1 MNDRNK
7 EEKDIEIKKEIARL
21 SRIYSRIGTKRKA
34 AIQGLIQ
41 RAAFMRI
48 TLAELEED
56 LNTDGF
62 TELFSQGDK
71 QEPYERKRPSADIYN
86 SMNTSYQKVIKQ
98 LTDLLPPEKPS
109 PPNGKSGDNFDDFV
123 GGREDV

>member
-62 TELFSQGDK
+62 IELFSQGDK

-109 PPNGKSGDNFDDFV
+109 PPKGKSGDNFDDFV